1 MEPPIHNLPSLF
13 KQLGLDDSDE
23 AIEQF
28 IADHKPLPA
37 AVELHEAD
45 CWNSAQAAFL
55 RQEKEE
61 DADWAEIVDQL
72 DAMLR

>member
-1 MEPPIHNLPSLF
+1 MPSLF
-13 KQLGLDDSDE
+13 KLLGLDDSDE

>member
-23 AIEQF
+23 AIEKF
-28 IADHKPLPA
+28 IADHKPLPG